1 MSPHHNMKSTIK
13 TTKSPVVAAADSLA
27 PAPAPKTTRVPKAK
41 SPAVSAPTPAPT
53 VITAKIDVGF
63 GNSLYLRGDGPG
75 LSWNKGT
82 LLDCVAGDQWSI
94 TIAGV
99 KSPVTFKFLLN
110 DQTWSKGEDYVAA
123 PATTIDLI
131 PAF

>member
-1 MSPHHNMKSTIK
+1 MKSTIK
-13 TTKSPVVAAADSLA
+13 TTKSPVAAATSLA
-27 PAPAPKTTRVPKAK
+27 PAPAPKTTRVPRAK
-41 SPAVSAPTPAPT
+41 SPVASAPAPAPT
-53 VITAKIDVGF
+53 VITAVIDVGF
-63 GNSLYLRGDGPG
+63 GNALYLRGDGPG

-94 TIAGV
+94 TIPGV

-123 PATTIDLI
+123 PASATKLI

>member
-1 MSPHHNMKSTIK
+1 MKSTIK
-13 TTKSPVVAAADSLA
+13 TTQSPVAATAASLA
-27 PAPAPKTTRVPKAK
+27 PAPAPKTTRSPRVK
-41 SPAVSAPTPAPT
+41 SPVASAPATAPT
-53 VITAKIDVGF
+53 VIIATIDVGF
-63 GNSLYLRGDGPG
+63 GNALYLRGDGPG

-94 TIAGV
+94 TIPGV

-123 PATTIDLI
+123 PASTTALI

>member
-1 MSPHHNMKSTIK
+1 MKSTIK
-13 TTKSPVVAAADSLA
+13 TTKSPVAAAADSLA
-27 PAPAPKTTRVPKAK
+27 PAPAPKTTRVPRAK
-41 SPAVSAPTPAPT
+41 SPAASAPTPAPT

-63 GNSLYLRGDGPG
+63 GNALYLRGDGPG

-94 TIAGV
+94 TIPGV

-110 DQTWSKGEDYVAA
+110 DQTWSKGEDYIAA
-123 PATTIDLI
+123 PGSTTSLT